1 MFLLSSSWCRRF
13 VLVSLVV
20 SVVYIKNIDLSFSE
34 VLGPHGF
41 IRVIFKKFLLGL
53 LVSTAYLGNPL
64 IANKFI
70 SDCFMCLLITL
81 NTKSAPL
88 RKIKY
93 CDYIKFFPSSNPS
106 YFNLFGINL

>member
-1 MFLLSSSWCRRF
+1 MGRSRLTLRYRPPYVF
-13 VLVSLVV
+13 VIFILVPPVCSCPIGCVC
-20 SVVYIKNIDLSFSE
+20 VVYIKNIDLSFSE

-70 SDCFMCLLITL
+70 SDCFMCLLITS
-81 NTKSAPL
+81 NTKSESL
-88 RKIKY
+88 KKI
-93 CDYIKFFPSSNPS
+93 
-106 YFNLFGINL
+106 